1 MRRQFVIFYIVV
13 QTILALVHL
22 FLYETWKHFWYPAN
36 ASPSAGVK
44 LAFAI
49 LALSFPLAT
58 LLSFVSRDL
67 ASRLLYAISS
77 TWIGFGSYAFYSA
90 MASWMVAGGAAL
102 LGESPSRRLIAGIFL
117 TAAFVATVYGVINA
131 AIPRVRL
138 FHIKL
143 NDLPTNWRGRRIA
156 VVSDLHLGPLRG
168 RGFSARIVDTLNRL
182 APDAVLIPGDFF
194 DGSTVGL
201 TEMAAPWSE
210 LRTTHGAYFVA
221 GNHEQFRDDKPYL
234 EALERAGIRVLRDE
248 CLSVAGLQVAGVQ
261 FRDTVH
267 PTHYRNV
274 VSQLGID
281 ATRASILLSH
291 SPSRLGIPENA
302 GVSLQVSGHT
312 HGGQFWPYTW
322 ITKRIF
328 GPYVYGLN
336 PFGKML
342 VLTTYG
348 AGTWGPPLRVGTT
361 PEIVLIEF
369 D

>member
-1 MRRQFVIFYIVV
+1 MRKQFVIFFIVV

-22 FLYETWKHFWYPAN
+22 FLYETWAYFWYPAN
-36 ASPSAGVK
+36 AYPSAGVE
-44 LAFAI
+44 LALTI
-49 LALSFPLAT
+49 LALSFPLTT
-58 LLSFVSRDL
+58 LLSFISRDL
-67 ASRLLYAISS
+67 ASRLFYAISS
-77 TWIGFGSYAFYSA
+77 TWIGFGSYAFYGA
-90 MASWMVAGGAAL
+90 IGCWLVAASAAL
-102 LGESPSRRLIAGIFL
+102 IGASPSRRLIAGIFL
-117 TAAFVATVYGVINA
+117 TSAFVATGYGVVNA

-143 NDLPTNWRGRRIA
+143 NNLPANWRGRRIA

-168 RGFSARIVDTLNRL
+168 RRFSARIVDMLNHL
-182 APDAVLIPGDFF
+182 APDAVLVPGDFF

-201 TEMAAPWSE
+201 IEMAAPWSN
-210 LRTTHGAYFVA
+210 LRTTHGAYFAA

-248 CLSVAGLQVAGVQ
+248 CVSVAGLQIAGVQ

-267 PTHYRNV
+267 PAHYRNV
-274 VSQLGID
+274 LSEMEID
-281 ATRASILLSH
+281 PTRSSILLSH
-291 SPSRLGIPENA
+291 SPSHLGIPANA
-302 GVSLQVSGHT
+302 GVSLQISGHT

-328 GPYVYGLN
+328 GPYVHGLHS
-336 PFGKML
+336 FGKTQ

-361 PEIVLIEF
+361 PELVLIEF
-369 D
+369 E